1 MENPLIVENPEG
13 PIYIAV
19 SEYNPIKP
27 SNSCVQLG
35 DKETKNVQVMIG
47 DELSNVSE
55 EQLALMLVYDREGQ
69 IARGITMI
77 DFCLNLLNFWFYLQP
92 TFVIFTLVSYVGYYG
107 VRRYN
112 APMVMIYLLYQYLLT
127 FGKGMMI
134 YMTIDHHADSKTI
147 SFVSIATVVQFCVTY
162 YIHKFYNKISVLK
175 SPEFNRLDV

>member
-1 MENPLIVENPEG
+1 

-27 SNSCVQLG
+27 SNSCSQLG
-35 DKETKNVQVMIG
+35 NVQVMIG
-47 DELSNVSE
+47 DEFSNVSE

-69 IARGITMI
+69 IAMGITMI

-92 TFVIFTLVSYVGYYG
+92 MFAILALVSYVGYYG

-112 APMVMIYLLYQYLLT
+112 SFMVMIYLLYQYMLT

-134 YMTIDHHADSKTI
+134 YMTIDQHANYKAI
-147 SFVSIATVVQFCVTY
+147 SFVGVLTFVQLCVTY
-162 YIHKFYNKISVLK
+162 YIHKFYNKIRVLNN
-175 SPEFNRLDV
+175 PEFHLMGSRFPTLHNGFLS